1 MKQNQ
6 RRVFAPE
13 ELARVAHALP
23 HRVRIQAPLLASR
36 PEVCRR
42 IAEALAQSSLPIKK
56 VTVHVITGSF
66 IVEAP
71 GGKIDTDALLVRF
84 RECVEVEARQF
95 PTAISGP
102 TKVARSVARA
112 FGALNAD
119 MRGGLG
125 HRADLT
131 VLLPVFLGTAA
142 VAQIVTAGTVPAP
155 AWFNFSWWAFRS
167 FLTFHKDAAGEDD
180 PPQEPGHDV
189 ETPRSP

>member
-6 RRVFAPE
+6 RRAFTPE
-13 ELARVAHALP
+13 ELGWIAHALP

-42 IAEALAQSSLPIKK
+42 MAETLTQSLPIER
-56 VTVHVITGSF
+56 VTVNIITGSF
-66 IVEAP
+66 IVEARP
-71 GGKIDTDALLVRF
+71 GNIEMEALLARF
-84 RECVEVEARQF
+84 RECVAAEVQQF
-95 PTAISGP
+95 PSTISGP

-112 FGALNAD
+112 FSALNAD

-142 VAQIVTAGTVPAP
+142 VAQLVTAGRVPGP
-155 AWFNFSWWAFRS
+155 AWFNFTWWAFRS
-167 FLTFHKDAAGEDD
+167 FLTFHKDAGGEDD
-180 PPQEPGHDV
+180 LAHEPAQNVDA
-189 ETPRSP
+189 PRNP